1 MVVPVPFHRWV
12 HVKHRNP
19 RTIHGGWRV
28 LLSSTYSRPKGDCC
42 CCKLMTV
49 QILIGFLGVDQ
60 CWYLRRI
67 SQFLAF
73 APTMLLPQGLRSSFE
88 GIGRSTWIL
97 LRHGCKAWPIQ
108 VVDAVMQKGWREF
121 RTAHGIAANYKLI
134 LMCERKWIFNAIIF
148 DENDIEVSYNWTMLV
163 NEHSHEFHTIQ
174 GNLITGCLPSTIL
187 RNLPLI
193 KSGYYCIPGENYLEE
208 FQTRLEPVLE
218 DLNLQSISVRMGNR
232 TWTISVDNGYL
243 NATTSNPFLNALQL
257 QVHDFVFIAKLP
269 NLEVRVV
276 ILDAANDRERI
287 YDWL

>member
-19 RTIHGGWRV
+19 RTVHGGFYCLLPIQGQRV
-28 LLSSTYSRPKGDCC
+28 IAAVARYRHGGQLEYKAYSMFVREYADLLGLSDNLVWAVRDDLVKWLDALVHNSFVRYSTP
-42 CCKLMTV
+42 
-49 QILIGFLGVDQ
+49 GVDR

-73 APTMLLPQGLRSSFE
+73 APTMLVPQGLRSSFE

-148 DENDIEVSYNWTMLV
+148 DENDIEISYNWTMLV
-163 NEHSHEFHTIQ
+163 NEHSREFHTIQ

-193 KSGYYCIPGENYLEE
+193 KSGYYCIPGGNYLE
-208 FQTRLEPVLE
+208 
-218 DLNLQSISVRMGNR
+218 
-232 TWTISVDNGYL
+232 
-243 NATTSNPFLNALQL
+243 L
-257 QVHDFVFIAKLP
+257 QVHDYVFIAMLP